1 MYYEDIFKALQ
12 ERRVK
17 YLVVGGVAMGLH
29 GIPRMTADLDIMLD
43 LTPANIKKFIAATGK
58 IGYVPRPP
66 LTLGDFLD
74 QRKRKSW
81 AEEKNMVMFT
91 LINPKI
97 PYQELDVFV
106 ENPMDFKELYAGKKI
121 AQFGNIEIP
130 VASMDGLIALKEKTG
145 RRQDKADISILKRLI
160 KNGSKEE

>member
-1 MYYEDIFKALQ
+1 MYYKDIFRTLLEHK
-12 ERRVK
+12 VK

-43 LTPANIKKFIAATGK
+43 LAPTNIKKFITATGK

-66 LTLGDFLD
+66 LTLKDFLD
-74 QRKRKSW
+74 PGKRKSW
-81 AEEKNMVMFT
+81 AVDKNMVMFT

-97 PYQELDVFV
+97 PYQELDVFT
-106 ENPMDFKELYAGKKI
+106 ENPVDFQELYAGKKI
-121 AQFGNIEIP
+121 VQFGNIGIP

-145 RRQDKADISILKRLI
+145 RKQDKTDVSILKRLR
-160 KNGSKEE
+160 KNG